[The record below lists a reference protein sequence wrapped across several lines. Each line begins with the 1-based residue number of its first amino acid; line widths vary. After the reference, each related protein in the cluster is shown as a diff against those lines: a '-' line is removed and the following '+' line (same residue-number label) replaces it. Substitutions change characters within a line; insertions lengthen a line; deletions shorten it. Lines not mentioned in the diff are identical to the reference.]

1 MQEGVF
7 MKMILSF
14 VLALFFSAAVIIPCR
29 VCPDLYADA
38 AENEHK
44 SKARK
49 KGELVKRSREINA
62 YNVKLIRDEQNNRRA
77 GSKARMLAQGRY
89 YSQLAAMSRK
99 KSTGR

>member
-1 MQEGVF
+1 

-14 VLALFFSAAVIIPCR
+14 VLALFFSAVVIIPCR
-29 VCPDLYADA
+29 VCPDLYAGG
-38 AENEHK
+38 AESAQQ

-62 YNVKLIRDEQNNRRA
+62 YNVKLIRDEQNNRKA
-77 GSKARMLAQGRY
+77 GSKARILAQSRY

-99 KSTGR
+99 KNPGR